1 MALNYQIVKAIS
13 NEAEINSNFTLMRV
27 FCTIISLFFTL
38 LVSGMES
45 ADTGKWVI
53 DIRRVKL
60 HEDIDEAQKRIC
72 ALDARKDNF
81 VSLSGNADIDLQLT
95 DIYTRQTDELQRN
108 IELDLGMDHR
118 IKVKYL
124 TGLNLMLDN
133 FLSNVGK
140 DGFVPSQGLLLFDA
154 YIKYMK
160 ADLDG
165 YSIAQMVESFPYDVN
180 RILLG
185 ENSVFFEN
193 KGLAQARIYLFRQY
207 GDRFPEKVLPRISP
221 YLEQPFADTLLI
233 AAAHAD
239 PESFYN
245 YAAAKGTPTGK
256 KIRQIRDPLVSLI
269 TKMSD
274 DPSGRLYFP
283 FTHAILKGR
292 LTMDSI
298 RQVLPQP
305 QQYFKLL
312 VSTQLNYLKD
322 QRTGNLPLLFEELG
336 AMIRR
341 KAEEI
346 YINEVNALHD
356 DPDEIRF
363 RILQNLTAEELY
375 YIIVTGEDVL
385 YTSSYTGIYARMM
398 AKLPQEKGD
407 QLLLSVRF
415 DRFRKFIRMAAAYN
429 RLDAFLSSMSA
440 EHASLLMKAFV
451 RGLDKGLNLE
461 DAVDVADSYA
471 SINTPAIKKLILQEI
486 ASNLDIQKVKQNQRG
501 EVIYDILDL
510 LFQSAGDSAAMLS
523 TKYNVPPAYSLPY
536 DQLADSMGR
545 VVQQIY
551 FYGDK
556 DGIESFAN
564 FMTTF
569 RGKKEWRIVQN
580 ENWVDIRSTVGRPV
594 WIFANLPLDNS
605 KGDDPDAAAQE
616 KLAQYLKSMG
626 LQPTIVV
633 HRGHS
638 YHLKYTLEQLS
649 KTAKIVILGSCGS
662 FQNLNTVLQICP
674 EAHIV
679 SSKEVG
685 TKLVNEPV
693 LRLLNDALIQGGA
706 INWIEIW
713 TQLEKTLNIGLVK
726 ERLDNYIPPHKN
738 LGALFIK
745 AYHNGVQ

>member
-1 MALNYQIVKAIS
+1 MRIV
-13 NEAEINSNFTLMRV
+13 
-27 FCTIISLFFTL
+27 CTIISLFFAPFAFGVET
-38 LVSGMES
+38 
-45 ADTGKWVI
+45 ADTGKLVI

-60 HEDIDEAQKRIC
+60 HEDIDQAQRRIC
-72 ALDARKDNF
+72 ELDARNDNF

-108 IELDLGMDHR
+108 IELESGMDHR

-124 TGLNLMLDN
+124 TGLNLLLDG
-133 FLSNVGK
+133 FLGNVGK
-140 DGFVPSQGLLLFDA
+140 DGFVPPQGLLLFDA
-154 YIKYMK
+154 YRKYMK

-165 YSIAQMVESFPYDVN
+165 YPISAMMQSFPYDIN

-193 KGLAQARIYLFRQY
+193 KGLSQARINLFKQF
-207 GDRFPEKVLPRISP
+207 GARFPEKVLPRIGP

-233 AAAHAD
+233 AAAYAD
-239 PESFYN
+239 PEEFYN

-256 KIRQIRDPLVSLI
+256 KIRLIKEPLVALI

-283 FTHAILKGR
+283 FSHAILKGS
-292 LTMDSI
+292 LKIDSI

-312 VSTQLNYLKD
+312 VKTQISYLEDK
-322 QRTGNLPLLFEELG
+322 RLGITPLLFEEIG
-336 AMIRR
+336 TMIRR

-363 RILQNLTAEELY
+363 RILENLTPEELY

-385 YTSSYTGIYARMM
+385 YTSSYTGTYARMM
-398 AKLPQEKGD
+398 AKLPQGKGD
-407 QLLLSVRF
+407 QLLLSVHF

-471 SINTPAIKKLILQEI
+471 SINDPEIKSLIVKEVN
-486 ASNLDIQKVKQNQRG
+486 ANLHLHTSKQNQRG
-501 EVIYDILDL
+501 EIIYDILNL
-510 LFQSAGDSAAMLS
+510 LFRSVNDSSDLIT
-523 TKYNVPPAYSLPY
+523 TKYGVPPAYSMMY

-545 VVQQIY
+545 VVQQVY

-564 FMTTF
+564 FMATF
-569 RGKKEWRIVQN
+569 RGKKEWRIIQN
-580 ENWVDIRSTVGRPV
+580 DNWVDIRSSVGKPV

-616 KLAQYLKSMG
+616 KLSQYLKSIG
-626 LQPTIVV
+626 LQPTIVI

-638 YHLKYTLEQLS
+638 YHLKYTLQQLS
-649 KTAKIVILGSCGS
+649 KSAKIVILGSCGS
-662 FQNLNTVLQICP
+662 YQNLNAVLQICP

-693 LRLLNDALIQGGA
+693 LKIISDTLREGA
-706 INWIEIW
+706 MINWLHIW
-713 TQLEKTLNIGLVK
+713 RQLEKMLNSGSVK

-745 AYHNGVQ
+745 AYYNGVQ